1 MGIHAKF
8 EGYKS
13 YQYLK
18 GPKDY
23 REFELVEG
31 EGLFPQY
38 LLPLSPQ
45 KETRALELAERTIII
60 SLHEHPHLMP
70 KDIRLCPEY
79 DKQGRTVT
87 GYSALADSYWDAFF
101 DNFQDGS
108 AIITSKNGWKWTDV
122 IHDVGI
128 RLCDLAHQELIIKA
142 ETVGDIYRAHET
154 GKMALIAAQEGAAMI
169 ENELERIEI
178 LYGIGIREMGITYSE
193 SNCLGTGLKEK
204 NDGGLTSFGRR
215 AVERMNEVGMA
226 IDCAH
231 ASPQTTLDTIEVST
245 KPIFLTHI
253 GARSVWDI
261 KRLAPDEVLKACAGK
276 GGVIGI
282 EAAPHTTMSKKRK
295 GHDLETCMEHFEYI
309 RDLVGIDHVAF
320 GPDTLYGDHV
330 GVHHMYHDAL
340 SISASHEG
348 HSPAYEEVEY
358 VRGLENPT
366 EASKNIL
373 RWLVE
378 HDYRDGDIKKVLGEN
393 ILRVLKDVWQ

>member
-8 EGYKS
+8 QGYKS

-31 EGLFPQY
+31 EGLFPPY
-38 LLPLSPQ
+38 LLPLSSEREKRVQ
-45 KETRALELAERTIII
+45 TLAESSIII

-70 KDIRLCPEY
+70 RDILECKEY

-87 GYSALADSYWDAFF
+87 AYEALADSYWDAFF

-128 RLCDLAHQELIIKA
+128 RLCDLAHQDLVTKA
-142 ETVGDIYRAHET
+142 ETVTDIYRAHET
-154 GKMALIAAQEGAAMI
+154 GKIAVIAAQEGAAMI

-193 SNCLGTGLKEK
+193 SNSLGTGLKEPR
-204 NDGGLTSFGRR
+204 DGGLTSFGKR

-231 ASPQTTLDTIEVST
+231 SSPQTTLDTIEASA
-245 KPIFLTHI
+245 KPIFLTHT
-253 GARSVWDI
+253 GARSVWNI
-261 KRLAPDEVLKACAGK
+261 RRLAPDEVLKACAGK

-282 EAAPHTTMSKKRK
+282 EAAPHTTMSTNRA
-295 GHDLETCMEHFEYI
+295 GHDLETYMEHFEYI

-330 GVHHMYHDAL
+330 GVHHVYTDML
-340 SISASHEG
+340 SIEASHQG
-348 HSPAYEEVEY
+348 TSPPYEEVEY
-358 VRGLENPT
+358 VKGLENPT

-378 HDYRDGDIKKVLGEN
+378 HDYSDGHIKKVLGEN
-393 ILRVLKDVWQ
+393 VLRVLKDVWQ